1 MQEATMKPNLRVMI
15 GLLATSMVVGC
26 GDDSSGTDG
35 GTTDTGVAT
44 DTSVTDMS
52 ALDASNIDA
61 GECEGL
67 SPGLNPDH
75 FTSGSLAE
83 EITVE
88 DCTLANG
95 EETTCYRVVIAG
107 EPSNH
112 ELTSVC
118 PRTIEDAAAGY
129 WMIDGEAAAVDGPFI
144 MSLPEL
150 FDDPAWQMYDPETGE
165 VYVTNTSE
173 DCLAAGGMPLDPNYS
188 NYCLEYLIPTD
199 PVLAAT
205 PTELAQL
212 APGMSINGVQFEFPA
227 DIATIESGLQIAPI
241 DFCGGH
247 TNFNIGYHY
256 HEDHGCI
263 EGVAQCDDHAAL
275 IGYARDGF
283 GIYEMA
289 NEAGVEPADLD
300 ECRGHT
306 DAIRG
311 YHYHALGAG
320 ENAIIGCLSGE
331 LVEGAGGGG
340 PGGPPGGGPGEGP
353 PGE

>member
-1 MQEATMKPNLRVMI
+1 LAATWLSLSCGSDSEATDSN
-15 GLLATSMVVGC
+15 ATA
-26 GDDSSGTDG
+26 DP
-35 GTTDTGVAT
+35 
-44 DTSVTDMS
+44 
-52 ALDASNIDA
+52 
-61 GECEGL
+61 GECEGASIGL
-67 SPGLNPDH
+67 SPEH
-75 FTSGSLAE
+75 FTEGSLAE
-83 EITVE
+83 EITTE

-95 EETTCYRVVIAG
+95 EETTCYRIVVVG
-107 EPSNH
+107 DPSNH

-118 PRTIEDAAAGY
+118 PRTIEDEAAGY
-129 WMIDGEAAAVDGPFI
+129 WMIDGESVEVDGPFI
-144 MSLPEL
+144 VSLPEL
-150 FDDPAWQMYDPETGE
+150 FDDPAWQMYDPNTGE

-173 DCLAAGGMPLDPNYS
+173 DCLAAGGMPLDPSYS
-188 NYCLEYLIPTD
+188 NYCVECTLEHIGGAMEIEYLIPTE
-199 PVLAAT
+199 PVLAEQ
-205 PTELAQL
+205 PTELDQI

-283 GIYEMA
+283 GIHTMTDED
-289 NEAGVEPADLD
+289 GTEPVDLD

-306 DAIRG
+306 DEIRG
-311 YHYHALGAG
+311 YHFHALGAG

-331 LVEGAGGGG
+331 IVEGAGGPG
-340 PGGPPGGGPGEGP
+340 GGPPGGGPPGDGP
-353 PGE
+353 PGG